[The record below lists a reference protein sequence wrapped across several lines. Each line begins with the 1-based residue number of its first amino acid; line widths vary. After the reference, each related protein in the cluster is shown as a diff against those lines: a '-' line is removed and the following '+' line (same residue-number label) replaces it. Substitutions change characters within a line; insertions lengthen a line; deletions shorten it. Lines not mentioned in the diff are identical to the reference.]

1 MSEKVCANCACYYKE
16 RCRVRYDLKGNPIKV
31 QPDDVCDA
39 FSHIDEGYIHQSWC
53 LHCNRYTEHRYLYT
67 YVDDDGVIIQ
77 VDKCLVCGNR
87 KHW

>member
-16 RCRVRYDLKGNPIKV
+16 RCRVRRGPDGYWKMVDLK
-31 QPDDVCDA
+31 DTCDG
-39 FSHIDEGYIHQSWC
+39 FTDTKDGKITMIW
-53 LHCNRYTEHRYLYT
+53 CNRCNRLTKHQYLYT
-67 YVDDDGVIIQ
+67 YSDDDEVIQ